1 MKLIEGTTLNYKNG
15 LLYMEACSLEDIAEV
30 AGTPLYV
37 YSQAFIK
44 EKFRAY
50 DEALGD
56 IPHLICFGMKANS
69 NLSLLRL
76 LAAMGAGMD
85 LVSGFELQRAQ
96 LAGVPPE
103 KMVFSGVG
111 KTEGE
116 IRLAIRK
123 KILMLNVESEM
134 ELETISRLASED
146 NLKAGIS
153 IRINP
158 EIDAKTHPY
167 ITTGL
172 DENKFGIPFEEAG
185 RLYKKA
191 AQLPGIEIRGLQSH
205 IGSQITDI
213 TVFGHALDKLLNVYR
228 KLKADGHDI
237 QYIDLGGGLG
247 IAYGDQ
253 PVAGPAEMV
262 ATLKEKLKDLPV
274 TLILEPGRSIVGN
287 SGVLLTKVLYNKKNR
302 QKRFI
307 LVDAGMTELIRPC
320 LYKAH
325 HEIVPVKQMQEGQ
338 DRIEADVAGPVCESS
353 DVLARSVVLPLP
365 RPGDCLAIQSAGAY
379 AASMASRYNSRALP
393 AEVLVDG
400 AEWKVI
406 RERETFE
413 DQVKHEK

>member
-1 MKLIEGTTLNYKNG
+1 MKLIEGTTLDYKNG

-37 YSQAFIK
+37 YSRAFIE

-111 KTEGE
+111 KTEEE

-213 TVFGHALDKLLNVYR
+213 TVFPW
-228 KLKADGHDI
+228 
-237 QYIDLGGGLG
+237 Q
-247 IAYGDQ
+247 
-253 PVAGPAEMV
+253 GPAGGH
-262 ATLKEKLKDLPV
+262 LRCPH
-274 TLILEPGRSIVGN
+274 
-287 SGVLLTKVLYNKKNR
+287 
-302 QKRFI
+302 
-307 LVDAGMTELIRPC
+307 C
-320 LYKAH
+320 L
-325 HEIVPVKQMQEGQ
+325 
-338 DRIEADVAGPVCESS
+338 R
-353 DVLARSVVLPLP
+353 
-365 RPGDCLAIQSAGAY
+365 
-379 AASMASRYNSRALP
+379 
-393 AEVLVDG
+393 
-400 AEWKVI
+400 
-406 RERETFE
+406 
-413 DQVKHEK
+413 